1 MTDLERSHAELR
13 TALILAAR
21 EIRKLNF
28 GKSDTPVLQTLRRVL
43 LESRA
48 AAIRQQLADVL
59 AHQRRGAELPPST
72 KKPPAKET
80 AAGAARRRE
89 FWKTRLKN
97 PTCLYY
103 G

>member
-13 TALILAAR
+13 AALILAGR

-48 AAIRQQLADVL
+48 AAIREHLADVL
-59 AHQRRGAELPPST
+59 ARQSREAEQPPAA
-72 KKPPAKET
+72 KKPPAKK
-80 AAGAARRRE
+80 AAIV
-89 FWKTRLKN
+89 KTRRKRA
-97 PTCLYY
+97 
-103 G
+103 